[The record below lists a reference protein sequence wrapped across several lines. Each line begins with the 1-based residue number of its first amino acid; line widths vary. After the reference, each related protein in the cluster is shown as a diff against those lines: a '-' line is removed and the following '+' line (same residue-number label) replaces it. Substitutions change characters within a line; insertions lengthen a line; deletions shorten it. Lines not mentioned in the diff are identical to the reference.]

1 MNLFEFDIRTLVFM
15 LITGNLVSAFM
26 LLSYKNK
33 LSSRRPYYQ
42 FMAGKFLQAASWI
55 LIACRGS
62 IPYGYSVVLANALLF
77 FGYGLESV
85 SLFRNA
91 APDKKTEMAFFAIS
105 IIGAAISYLFPDA
118 PGYRVANASI
128 VVVIFFL
135 TAAFHLIKDS
145 KGSLIRVFIALGFA
159 IFSVSISV
167 RAAFGLMYPEEF
179 SIYTPHI
186 VNSISFLA
194 YFPLIFGNGI
204 GFILML
210 KERDDR
216 LLSESEE
223 KFSKIF
229 MSSPI
234 PIMLST
240 FESGEI
246 LDVNPSFEEIS
257 GYSSGEIIGRNI
269 MDFRVWEKPED
280 RSEFLAVLS
289 SEGRLN
295 SMESR
300 FQKKSGE
307 IIIGL
312 LSSVIVNVRGNMV
325 LLSSVYD
332 ITERKQNE
340 IKLEHYSEQLRK
352 EKVTKDKFF
361 SIIAHDLRSPFQ
373 TLLSASEI
381 LARDIDSL
389 TVEEIKTL
397 SSGLN
402 ASLKKQYLLLTD
414 LLNWSKLQAKD
425 FALEKKMLP
434 LNQLISEVL
443 ETLAFSA
450 EEKKIKIQY
459 DVPEGTTVFA
469 DNNMLKL
476 VMRNL
481 ISNSIKF
488 TNVNGTIDICT
499 GVQGNTAE
507 ISVIDD
513 GVGIAA
519 QDISKLFRDD
529 LRYST
534 IGTGDEEGS
543 GLGLNL
549 CREIIEKHGGT
560 IRVESAEGQGSKFS
574 FTLPSS

>member
-1 MNLFEFDIRTLVFM
+1 
-15 LITGNLVSAFM
+15 
-26 LLSYKNK
+26 
-33 LSSRRPYYQ
+33 
-42 FMAGKFLQAASWI
+42 
-55 LIACRGS
+55 
-62 IPYGYSVVLANALLF
+62 
-77 FGYGLESV
+77 
-85 SLFRNA
+85 
-91 APDKKTEMAFFAIS
+91 
-105 IIGAAISYLFPDA
+105 
-118 PGYRVANASI
+118 
-128 VVVIFFL
+128 
-135 TAAFHLIKDS
+135 
-145 KGSLIRVFIALGFA
+145 
-159 IFSVSISV
+159 
-167 RAAFGLMYPEEF
+167 
-179 SIYTPHI
+179 
-186 VNSISFLA
+186 
-194 YFPLIFGNGI
+194 
-204 GFILML
+204 
-210 KERDDR
+210 
-216 LLSESEE
+216 
-223 KFSKIF
+223 
-229 MSSPI
+229 
-234 PIMLST
+234 
-240 FESGEI
+240 
-246 LDVNPSFEEIS
+246 
-257 GYSSGEIIGRNI
+257 
-269 MDFRVWEKPED
+269 
-280 RSEFLAVLS
+280 LS

-425 FALEKKMLP
+425 FALEKKMLT

-459 DVPEGTTVFA
+459 DIPEGTTVFA

-488 TNVNGTIDICT
+488 TNVNGTIDICA
-499 GVQGNTAE
+499 GVQGDTAE

-519 QDISKLFRDD
+519 QNITKLFRDD